1 VISLQ
6 VTQRTHEIR
15 IRVALGATPGSVTR
29 LMVLRTSMWIGV
41 GAMGGVLGALL
52 AAHWMGSLLF
62 GIAPTDSKT
71 LTAATFL
78 LLSVALLGAWIPARR
93 AAKVDPVVALRYE

>member
-1 VISLQ
+1 
-6 VTQRTHEIR
+6 
-15 IRVALGATPGSVTR
+15 
-29 LMVLRTSMWIGV
+29 
-41 GAMGGVLGALL
+41 
-52 AAHWMGSLLF
+52 MGSLLF